1 MSFFFVCCHLAAM
14 VRQRHHYFCIYT
26 SAIRNFFPRSIP
38 KNKVFAKTQFQ
49 SSCIMSTA
57 NAKHLDIYLKFEKN
71 VSREVRWL
79 RYLSRG
85 MASLWQFT
93 SRDAQTNMELCSRIL
108 IERNLHNAIQK
119 FKSISFQSPRSDI
132 ERNAKRCLN
141 TFFG

>member
-57 NAKHLDIYLKFEKN
+57 NAKHLDIYLKFEKKCE
-71 VSREVRWL
+71 SRSALAEIFIEGNGIVMAV
-79 RYLSRG
+79 YLS
-85 MASLWQFT
+85 
-93 SRDAQTNMELCSRIL
+93 
-108 IERNLHNAIQK
+108 
-119 FKSISFQSPRSDI
+119 
-132 ERNAKRCLN
+132 
-141 TFFG
+141 